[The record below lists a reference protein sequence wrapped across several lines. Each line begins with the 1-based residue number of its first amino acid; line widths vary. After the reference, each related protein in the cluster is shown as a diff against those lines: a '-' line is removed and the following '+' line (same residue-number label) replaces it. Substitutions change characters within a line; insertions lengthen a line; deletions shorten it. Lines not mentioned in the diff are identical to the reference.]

1 MRSGVLA
8 AVLGAVAAAAPDVHA
23 QAPGFHLNQA
33 ATACANP
40 RAIAALGNAAEPR
53 RADPS
58 WVAFVVRDGRC
69 TSIEAGASVSVI
81 GQAGAVVQVE
91 YPRGSGQHLFVAG
104 VSLSP
109 DALPA
114 AGDAL
119 PAVADTTSADGWTT
133 ANAGSG
139 VDAACGLSGPAGSGT
154 LALSAAAGRPGIVR
168 LVLSKPSWRV
178 PPRTPV
184 QVNAAFS
191 GMPVLSLPGVGQ
203 GASLEFALGDAFK
216 PWLHG
221 FTAAASGTLTFPG
234 ATEPP
239 WQLDLAGTSAAMS
252 AMAECIRESGTIVAP
267 PPLGSAVPAP
277 AASDAPRQA
286 VTAGA
291 GPRPLE
297 IELPPIRR

>member
-8 AVLGAVAAAAPDVHA
+8 AVLGAVAAAAPGVHA
-23 QAPGFHLNQA
+23 QQPGFHLNQA
-33 ATACANP
+33 APACANP
-40 RAIAALGNAAEPR
+40 RAVAALGNAAEPR

-69 TSIEAGASVSVI
+69 TTIEAGAFVSVI

-91 YPRGSGQHLFVAG
+91 YPPGSGGHLFVAG
-104 VSLSP
+104 ASLSP
-109 DALPA
+109 DAQLA
-114 AGDAL
+114 A
-119 PAVADTTSADGWTT
+119 ADTTSAGGWTT

-139 VDAACGLSGPAGSGT
+139 ADAACGLSGPAGSGT
-154 LALSAAAGRPGIVR
+154 LALSAAASRPGIVR

-184 QVNAAFS
+184 QITAAFS
-191 GMPVLSLPGVGQ
+191 GMPVLSLSGVGQ
-203 GASLEFALGDAFK
+203 GTSLEFALGDTFK

-221 FTAAASGTLTFPG
+221 FTAAASGTLSFPG

-239 WQLDLAGTSAAMS
+239 WQLDLAGTSAAVS
-252 AMAECIRESGTIVAP
+252 AMVECVRESGTILAP

-277 AASDAPRQA
+277 AASDATRQA

-297 IELPPIRR
+297 IELPPVRR